1 MTAARW
7 TKGIL
12 ERWLVVAAFIPG
24 VKRRVHLGSA
34 AIATALAL
42 SLAAGALPGQT
53 SDVNAGRT
61 RIAVG
66 GVDPGGLSVLDAST
80 LSTIARIDGLEQVHG
95 SAISTDGRLAYAMN
109 MVDPARAVT
118 VVDVE
123 AASIV
128 RSVPLPGP
136 SHHAAVSPSDGR
148 LYVAY
153 GRMGLDPERPRGL
166 AVLSRR
172 GERVKLLE
180 TEGTPYYLVVSPDA
194 SRLYVAIQHPNRILV
209 LRLPDL
215 EREGAVPLG
224 APPGHLAVARG
235 EDALFAVV
243 GSDEIVRI
251 DPEEMAV
258 DGRASAGPDAHSVA
272 LAGRPHHLFVGNRAP
287 GTVTVVDPASM
298 TALGTREVTPMLTH
312 LLALENGTLLA
323 SGGGGREVLLLS
335 AGTLDVLHRA
345 NVPFQPHQSAR
356 AAAVR

>member
-1 MTAARW
+1 MDSTNL
-7 TKGIL
+7 T
-12 ERWLVVAAFIPG
+12 
-24 VKRRVHLGSA
+24 KRRVHLAGAAAALVLVLNVAATPLAGQASA
-34 AIATALAL
+34 AGTV
-42 SLAAGALPGQT
+42 QMR
-53 SDVNAGRT
+53 V
-61 RIAVG
+61 AVG

-80 LSTIARIDGLEQVHG
+80 LSTIARINGLEQVHG

-109 MVDPARAVT
+109 MADPARAVT

-128 RSVPLPGP
+128 RSVALPGP
-136 SHHAAVSPSDGR
+136 SHHAAVSPADGR

-172 GERVKLLE
+172 GEKVKILE

-215 EREGAVPLG
+215 EREGAVPLD
-224 APPGHLAVARG
+224 APPGHLAVAPG

-251 DPEEMAV
+251 DPDEMAV
-258 DGRASAGPDAHSVA
+258 DGRASAGPDAHSIA
-272 LAGRPHHLFVGNRAP
+272 LAHRPLHLFVGNRAP

-312 LLALENGTLLA
+312 LLALGDGTLLA
-323 SGGGGREVLLLS
+323 SGGAAREVFHLS

-345 NVPFQPHQSAR
+345 KVPFQPHQSAR